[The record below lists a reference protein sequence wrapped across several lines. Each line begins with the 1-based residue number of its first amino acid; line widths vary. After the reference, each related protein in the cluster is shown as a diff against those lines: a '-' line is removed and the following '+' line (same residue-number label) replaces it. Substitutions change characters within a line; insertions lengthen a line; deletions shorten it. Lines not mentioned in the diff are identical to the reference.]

1 MTLPTALAA
10 PHFSPRTF
18 LPALFS
24 GMRIGVHP
32 AYDERVKLWGDGI
45 EQPGR
50 GIGRDRCVR
59 AERRVF
65 HGQPESASL
74 LNRGTHPRP
83 LPEEGYGIHTSSA
96 CVGSVMCDS
105 SAVTFRI
112 LGDVMDE
119 FAGAFGD
126 SRRAEAVSRLYGSI
140 VDQSSLVVR
149 KVGVDR
155 AGEMSAHR
163 ALSSPRVTPEE
174 TLGCLARATASA
186 AAGRRIVVAQD
197 TTEVSFAGRQSRG
210 LGPAGL
216 RDVRRGDPAPGFYI
230 HAAVAVDADADAVL
244 GLAHAEIW
252 TRDLSP
258 PLARRERALSDKE
271 SQRWLSAAQTVS
283 ERLSAAAQVIVVGD
297 RESDIY
303 ALFSRRPAR
312 AELLVR
318 SGQNRALDDGSRL
331 FDAAS
336 DWPVLGLRDVQVPP
350 RGPGDRGRVARVA
363 LKAGTVVLK
372 RPRNGRRGEDPASL
386 DVTLVEAVEVD
397 APAGT
402 APLHWRLLTTL
413 QATQESAA
421 AEVVRLYRLRW
432 RIEQSFRMLKTH
444 GLQIEDV
451 QTAEPHR
458 LFNLAALATGAA
470 VRIIQL
476 VDARDGSERPATDVA
491 TGRQIAAAAALCRK
505 LEGKTDRQR
514 NRHPNG
520 SLAWLSWIIARLGG
534 WNCYYKPPGP
544 KTMRDGW
551 NRFAA
556 IAEGYALANSNGR
569 DV

>member
-1 MTLPTALAA
+1 MT
-10 PHFSPRTF
+10 
-18 LPALFS
+18 
-24 GMRIGVHP
+24 
-32 AYDERVKLWGDGI
+32 
-45 EQPGR
+45 
-50 GIGRDRCVR
+50 
-59 AERRVF
+59 
-65 HGQPESASL
+65 
-74 LNRGTHPRP
+74 
-83 LPEEGYGIHTSSA
+83 
-96 CVGSVMCDS
+96 
-105 SAVTFRI
+105 
-112 LGDVMDE
+112 GDVIEE

-126 SRRAEAVSRLYGSI
+126 LRRADAVSRLYRSI
-140 VDQSSLVVR
+140 VDQSSVVVR
-149 KVGVDR
+149 KVGVNR

-216 RDVRRGDPAPGFYI
+216 RDARRGDPAPGFYI

-252 TRDLSP
+252 TRNPAP
-258 PLARRERALSDKE
+258 PPARRERALSDKE

-283 ERLSAAAQVIVVGD
+283 ERLSAAAEVIVVGD

-312 AELLVR
+312 VELLVR

-331 FDAAS
+331 FDAALG
-336 DWPVLGLRDVQVPP
+336 WPVLGLHDVQVPP

-363 LKAGTVVLK
+363 LKAGTVVLTH
-372 RPRNGRRGEDPASL
+372 PRNGRRGEDPASL

-397 APAGT
+397 APVGT

-413 QATQESAA
+413 PATQDGATQDGATQDGATQDGAA
-421 AEVVRLYRLRW
+421 AEIVRLYRLRW

-444 GLQIEDV
+444 GLQIEDA

-491 TGRQIAAAAALCRK
+491 TGPQIAAAAALCRK

-544 KTMRDGW
+544 KTMHDGW

-556 IAEGYALANSNGR
+556 IAEGYALANSNER